1 MHDRHTV
8 NVLMAVNMK
17 RSVIA
22 AELAVVGNLSL
33 NLFVELLG
41 NAPSPRVYGG

>member
-1 MHDRHTV
+1 MHDRHQV
-8 NVLMAVNMK
+8 YVLMAVK
-17 RSVIA
+17 VQGGVSA
-22 AELAVVGNLSL
+22 AELQEAGNLRL